1 MKFVRSLLKHLNNK
15 ELTDMPFYLWRLAQ
29 WYNVFVAGTLLNK
42 QKLFFF
48 FFYLMRKFKRG

>member
-1 MKFVRSLLKHLNNK
+1 MKFVRSLLTHLNNK

-42 QKLFFF
+42 QKHNFFF
-48 FFYLMRKFKRG
+48 FPLNEEI